1 MMTKLEERVI
11 GAIDRLADRLDR
23 VIEAG
28 WHHARRRD
36 VLVRSGRN
44 EF

>member
-23 VIEAG
+23 VIESRVAPRK
-28 WHHARRRD
+28 A
-36 VLVRSGRN
+36 S
-44 EF
+44 